1 MAEFDRAALR
11 KIFEG
16 AEIEVPK
23 DVLGQ
28 ICDLH
33 TSSMDGFPETIKE
46 LKGKLK
52 VAEQERDA
60 AKAKVPVDGEETISK
75 AEYDKLKGEFDKYKT
90 DVQAKE
96 TKAAKE
102 AAYRAI
108 LKDANLS
115 EKGIEKAVK
124 YADWD
129 NIELGEDGKLKGAND
144 HIKAVRDEWAEYV
157 TTTTT
162 TGAKTSTPP
171 ANNGGAKL
179 TKAEIYARDEH
190 GRYKLS
196 TAERQKALAENPEL
210 LN

>member
-33 TSSMDGFPETIKE
+33 TSSMDGLPETIKE

-75 AEYDKLKGEFDKYKT
+75 AEYDKLKGEFDQYKN

-115 EKGIEKAVK
+115 EKGIEKAIK
-124 YADWD
+124 YAEWD
-129 NIELGEDGKLKGAND
+129 KIELDTDGKLKGAND
-144 HIKAVRDEWAEYV
+144 HIKAAREEWAEYV

-171 ANNGGAKL
+171 VNNGGKTGK
-179 TKAEIYARDEH
+179 TKEEIMAMRDPAVRQAEIA
-190 GRYKLS
+190 K
-196 TAERQKALAENPEL
+196 NPEAFGL
-210 LN
+210 KFD

>member
-1 MAEFDRAALR
+1 MAFTRATIRSLA
-11 KIFEG
+11 KESG
-16 AEIEVPK
+16 VEIP
-23 DVLGQ
+23 
-28 ICDLH
+28 
-33 TSSMDGFPETIKE
+33 KE
-46 LKGKLK
+46 LEDAL
-52 VAEQERDA
+52 VSEHLNARNAYAEEQ
-60 AKAKVPVDGEETISK
+60 VK
-75 AEYDKLKGEFDKYKT
+75 AELEKQPATKAENVKDSEEYKALKADFDKYKAEVT
-90 DVQAKE
+90 EKE

-115 EKGIEKAVK
+115 EKGIEKAIK
-124 YADWD
+124 YAEWD
-129 NIELGEDGKLKGAND
+129 KIELGEDGKLKGAND

-171 ANNGGAKL
+171 INNGGAKL
-179 TKAEIYARDEH
+179 TKAEIYAKDEH
-190 GRYKLS
+190 GRDKLS